1 MEDEKIEVEEVE
13 EVEYEGQEEE
23 FDTLSYYDKYDDHAK
38 VVNLLT
44 ASPMTKILNF
54 KQVLVIGN

>member
-1 MEDEKIEVEEVE
+1 MEEEKIEVEEVE

-23 FDTLSYYDKYDDHAK
+23 FDTLSFYDKYDDHAK

-44 ASPMTKILNF
+44 ASQEAERLTF
-54 KQVLVIGN
+54 S